1 MRKVFDRIA
10 MTDLQIPLLSTQGI
24 PKTENN
30 GTNPSGGPAPLPGHF
45 QEKIDELFEDI
56 RLDAA
61 KKELSSSLFVIF
73 MQNYLKQFEPH
84 NCLVVLEERKQ
95 GIQNEL
101 NQPVF
106 VVDLVLL
113 RCSCQYTWKTGLPCW
128 HLLSVAAKSP
138 TTTYTSLIH
147 KRWRTQTTT
156 GVVNKS

>member
-1 MRKVFDRIA
+1 MEPTPQEDQLLHLVTSKKRLTSCLRISGWMLSRKRFRAV
-10 MTDLQIPLLSTQGI
+10 
-24 PKTENN
+24 
-30 GTNPSGGPAPLPGHF
+30 
-45 QEKIDELFEDI
+45 
-56 RLDAA
+56 
-61 KKELSSSLFVIF
+61 SSS
-73 MQNYLKQFEPH
+73 YLCRTIEKQFEPH